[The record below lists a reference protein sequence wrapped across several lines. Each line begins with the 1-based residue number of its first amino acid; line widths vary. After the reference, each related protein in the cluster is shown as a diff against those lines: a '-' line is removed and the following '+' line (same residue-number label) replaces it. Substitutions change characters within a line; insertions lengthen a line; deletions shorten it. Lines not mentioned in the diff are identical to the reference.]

1 MTVLTLTTGLTSI
14 LVVNISK
21 LLDCFLVSNL
31 RCTYV
36 SLNLELSEETV
47 NDDIQVKLTHTCD
60 NGLTCFFVSPC
71 SEGRILFGKLCK
83 ADAHLFLT
91 GLSLRLD
98 SELDNRLG
106 EFHGLEDYRVLRIAE
121 CITGSCILKTYASS
135 DIAGVASLDILSV
148 VGVHLKD
155 TTHSFRVVL
164 SCIEH
169 SSTCVNSTRINSEVA
184 ELTNEG
190 VSCNLECKCSE
201 RFSIG
206 CDSLGLLTCIG
217 VNTLVGDAAFTDAL
231 LKFFCGKLFT
241 LKVFFHE
248 LVVHFSSSFNKLLT
262 VFVSHVNHVSGNI
275 LYSDILAKVIVIHVC
290 LHFNQVNDT
299 LKVIF
304 RTDRKLN
311 GHCVTLETLVHHF
324 NNTEEVGTHNIH
336 LIYISHS
343 GYLIFISLTPYGLR
357 LGLNAALCAE
367 NSYRTVK
374 NSKRTLNLYCKV
386 NVAGG
391 VDDIDSMACPVASS
405 SSGGNCDTSLLL
417 LSHPVHCCR
426 TIVSFTYLM
435 VYTGIEKDTLGGS
448 CFTCIDVS
456 HDTNISCFFK

>member
-1 MTVLTLTTGLTSI
+1 M
-14 LVVNISK
+14 
-21 LLDCFLVSNL
+21 
-31 RCTYV
+31 
-36 SLNLELSEETV
+36 
-47 NDDIQVKLTHTCD
+47 KLTHTCD

-71 SEGRILFGKLCK
+71 SEGRILFSKLCK

-217 VNTLVGDAAFTDAL
+217 VNTLDRRNIERRGHIINNSVKKLLNALVLIRSTAGYGNKLVSDAAFTDAL
-231 LKFFCGKLFT
+231 LDLVCGKLFT
-241 LKVFFHE
+241 LKVLFHDC
-248 LVVHFSSSFNKLLT
+248 VVHFSSSLDELLT